1 MNLLHHPIESGLYEV
16 TVPLTKTR
24 IVKAVS
30 HLGGT
35 KKQPLLDKYIV
46 SLDAILDAIDAINE
60 SWHGRDFCLW
70 GAEIIEKAQSQH
82 EARITSLRN
91 VYAELE
97 AITESI
103 AD

>member
-1 MNLLHHPIESGLYEV
+1 MNPLYAIKSGLYEV
-16 TVPLTKTR
+16 TVPLTKTK

-35 KKQPLLDKYIV
+35 KKGPLLDKYTAA
-46 SLDAILDAIDAINE
+46 LEAILDAIDAKNE
-60 SWHGRDFCLW
+60 SWHGRDFSLW
-70 GAEIIEKAQSQH
+70 GAEVIQKAQSQH
-82 EARITSLRN
+82 EARITLLRN